1 MLDKF
6 VTPYIKPLLMPLV
19 TQLDKRGV
27 HADQITIVG
36 FVIGL
41 LAVPLLAAQ
50 LWTAALV
57 MIILNRVFDGLDGA
71 LARYQQRSSSAGGFL
86 DICVDFLFYAAI
98 PLGFALADP
107 VQNALAASVLLT
119 VFVGT
124 GSSFLAFAIP
134 AEKLNLARPQFAN
147 KSFYFLNGLTEGTET
162 IAFFVAFCLWPAYFP
177 ELAYSFAF
185 LGAITIFTR
194 IHGGYR
200 TLKSHTEKSD
210 ANETTDDNENTDN
223 KSNVGS
229 DIESNIETNV
239 KSNVKNS
246 DKSNDSNSNMNN
258 NETTNEQD
266 VKQEK

>member
-6 VTPYIKPLLMPLV
+6 VTPYIKPILMPIV
-19 TQLDKRGV
+19 KQLDKRGV
-27 HADQITIVG
+27 HADQVTVVG

-41 LAVPLLAAQ
+41 LALPLLAAQ
-50 LWTAALV
+50 FWTAALL
-57 MIILNRVFDGLDGA
+57 MIVLNRIFDGLDGA

-98 PLGFALADP
+98 PLGFALANP
-107 VQNALAASVLLT
+107 AENALAAALLLT
-119 VFVGT
+119 VFIGT

-134 AEKLNLARPQFAN
+134 AEKLNLERPQFAN

-200 TLKSHTEKSD
+200 TLKSHAEKSHTEKSRNQTVNAQNVESIKDIDSID
-210 ANETTDDNENTDN
+210 A
-223 KSNVGS
+223 
-229 DIESNIETNV
+229 IEM
-239 KSNVKNS
+239 KG
-246 DKSNDSNSNMNN
+246 
-258 NETTNEQD
+258 Q
-266 VKQEK
+266 

>member
-1 MLDKF
+1 MLDRF
-6 VTPYIKPLLMPLV
+6 VTPYIKPLLTPIV
-19 TQLDKRGV
+19 QQLDKRGI
-27 HADQITIVG
+27 HADQVTVVG
-36 FVIGL
+36 FIIGL

-71 LARYQQRSSSAGGFL
+71 LARYQHSSNSAGGYL

-98 PLGFALADP
+98 PVGFALANP
-107 VQNALAASVLLT
+107 VVNALPAVVLLS
-119 VFVGT
+119 VFIGT

-185 LGAITIFTR
+185 LGAITVFTR
-194 IHGGYR
+194 IHGGYQ
-200 TLKSHTEKSD
+200 TLKSHT
-210 ANETTDDNENTDN
+210 AN
-223 KSNVGS
+223 
-229 DIESNIETNV
+229 DIE
-239 KSNVKNS
+239 KQQ
-246 DKSNDSNSNMNN
+246 DK
-258 NETTNEQD
+258 
-266 VKQEK
+266 